1 MSITQEQSGSGLY
14 QIISG
19 RFSGLFTADP
29 ATAIPDSYLADM
41 SNLRCTDY
49 GALKSVPVPLAY
61 AATLPVPLTFIHS
74 ISQPL
79 LLYIG
84 MGGYCYGQVGEVSEG
99 MTAVASDAVGG
110 HLLAVKTLRL
120 FTSFNG
126 GVSWT
131 ERRPAGDVDLD
142 WWALAS
148 DADGS
153 HLVAGV
159 NGGRLY
165 TSVDSGATWTERRP
179 TGTDTDM
186 FWWTVASD
194 ADGSHLIAAADYDR
208 IYTSAD
214 YGVTWVERRPAG
226 DVDAYWW
233 MVASDANGSNL
244 IAAMNPGRL
253 YTSAD
258 SGATWTERKP
268 AGDADKDWW
277 AVASDSDGSFL
288 LAAINS
294 GRLYTSADSG
304 TTWTERKP
312 AGDAAKNWQAVA
324 SDADGSNLLAETYA
338 GVVWAS
344 VNSGVDWA
352 EEQASG
358 TAKLFEGYDALQG
371 FKFVRYLGKWYTFT
385 HDLGLYQG
393 IVGTEISLLN
403 GDYGITGNRE
413 CNAICT
419 YEARLWVAFGNILR
433 GSGKASDPE
442 SVDAVLGNRQVW
454 GAWTGG
460 NSQIEIQF
468 TDDLVI
474 THLFN
479 MTNGLYIFTNDHVY
493 TLAQFWGGTV
503 NCLYQGRNLPSP
515 AVRGFPLCTG
525 NAIYYARDNAFY
537 QFVNEPTVISSVLAL
552 DIKAYY
558 VADYDHRLWFLVSS
572 EGAPTGKEVN
582 YLYALNKTTG
592 TWEKYDIQLTAYNAT
607 TELYDT
613 LTAMVEGP
621 RTGAAGN
628 DDLMLGTSLGQ
639 IIRWQSNQEETET
652 LPWTILTKAFSP
664 TFDQPHT
671 PVKFIIDY
679 RTVTAAADATSP
691 VIVTVFIDGQECPTT
706 IRLDMA
712 EGTGGVFKHRQFN
725 IPNNK
730 TANTVQFA
738 LSGTGRAEI
747 LSIGYSLSIAAVG
760 DVNP

>member
-1 MSITQEQSGSGLY
+1 MSIALDQSGSGLY
-14 QIISG
+14 QITTG
-19 RFSGLFTADP
+19 RFKGLFNADP
-29 ATAIPDSYLADM
+29 ATAIPDEYLADM
-41 SNLRCTDY
+41 SNLRCTDF
-49 GALKSVPVPLAY
+49 GVLRSVPVPVEY
-61 AATLPVPLTFIHS
+61 PATLPEPRTFIHS

-84 MGGYCYGQVGEVSEG
+84 MGGYCYGQVGEVG
-99 MTAVASDAVGG
+99 TGITAVASDAVGG
-110 HLLAVKTLRL
+110 HLFAVKTLRL

-179 TGTDTDM
+179 AGDTDL

-214 YGVTWVERRPAG
+214 AGATWVERQPAG

-233 MVASDANGSNL
+233 MVVSDADGTNL
-244 IAAMNPGRL
+244 IVMMNPGRL

-258 SGATWTERKP
+258 SGATWTERQP
-268 AGDADKDWW
+268 AGDADNNWW
-277 AVASDSDGSFL
+277 CAASDSNGSNL
-288 LAAINS
+288 IAGINP

-304 TTWTERKP
+304 ATWAECQP
-312 AGDAAKNWQAVA
+312 AGDMDENWQAVA
-324 SDADGSNLLAETYA
+324 ADADGSNLIAETYA
-338 GVVWAS
+338 GVLYAS
-344 VNSGVDWA
+344 DDSGVTWA
-352 EEQASG
+352 ETVAEG
-358 TAKLFEGYDALQG
+358 TAKLFDGYDALQG
-371 FKFVRYLGKWYTFT
+371 FKFARYVGKWYTFT

-393 IVGTEISLLN
+393 IAGTNISLLN
-403 GDYGITGNRE
+403 DAYGIAGNRE

-419 YEARLWVAFGNILR
+419 YEARLWLAFGNILR

-442 SVDAVLGNRQVW
+442 SVDAVNGNRQIW
-454 GAWTGG
+454 GAWTGT
-460 NSQIEIQF
+460 NAQIEIQF

-525 NAIYYARDNAFY
+525 NAIYYARDNALY
-537 QFVNEPTVISSVLAL
+537 QFVTEPAIISGVLAL
-552 DIKAYY
+552 DINAYY

-572 EGAPTGKEVN
+572 EGAPVGREVN
-582 YLYALNKTTG
+582 YLYAFNKTTG
-592 TWEKYDIQLTAYNAT
+592 SWEKYDIQLTAYDAT

-628 DDLMLGTSLGQ
+628 DDLMLGTSLGH
-639 IIRWQSNQEETET
+639 IIRWHSDQEEVST
-652 LPWTILTKAFSP
+652 LPWMVLTKAFSP

-671 PVKFIIDY
+671 PVKFRIDY
-679 RTVTAAADATSP
+679 RTVTTAANATSD
-691 VIVTVFIDGQECPTT
+691 VMVTVYIDGESVPTT
-706 IRLDMA
+706 IRFDMA
-712 EGTGGVFKHRQFN
+712 EGGGGAFKHREFD
-725 IPNNK
+725 IPSNK
-730 TANTVQFA
+730 TANTVQFK
-738 LSGTGRAEI
+738 LEGTGRAEI
-747 LSIGYSLSIAAVG
+747 LSVGYSLSVVSVG
-760 DVNP
+760 DLNP

>member
-1 MSITQEQSGSGLY
+1 VITQEQSGSGLW
-14 QIISG
+14 QILSG
-19 RFSGLFTADP
+19 RFKGLFSNEA
-29 ATAIPDSYLADM
+29 ATAIPDEYLADM
-41 SNLRCTDY
+41 SNLRCDEFGT
-49 GALKSVPVPLAY
+49 LKSVPVPLVY
-61 AATLPVPLTFIHS
+61 PVTLPAPQVGIQS
-74 ISQPL
+74 ISEPL

-84 MGGYCYGQVGEVSEG
+84 MGGYCYGQAPEVGEG
-99 MTAVASDAVGG
+99 IQAVASDAVGG

-148 DADGS
+148 DATGS
-153 HLVAGV
+153 HLIAGV
-159 NGGRLY
+159 DGGRLY
-165 TSVDSGATWTERRP
+165 TSANSGTTWVERQPAGDS
-179 TGTDTDM
+179 DM
-186 FWWTVASD
+186 PWWTVASD
-194 ADGSHLIAAADYDR
+194 ADGSNLIAATDYGR
-208 IYTSAD
+208 IYVSAD
-214 YGVTWVERRPAG
+214 SGVTWTEKRPAG

-233 MVASDANGSNL
+233 TVASDANGSNL
-244 IAAMNPGRL
+244 IAAANPGRL

-277 AVASDSDGSFL
+277 PVGSDSDGSNL
-288 LAAINS
+288 IAAINP

-304 TTWTERKP
+304 ATWTERKP
-312 AGDAAKNWQAVA
+312 AGDVDENWQAVA
-324 SDADGSNLLAETYA
+324 SDATGVNLLAETYA
-338 GVVWAS
+338 GIVYAS
-344 VNSGVDWA
+344 DDSGATWA
-352 EEQASG
+352 EDTTSG
-358 TAKLFEGYDALQG
+358 TAQLFDSYDSLTG

-385 HDLGLYQG
+385 HDLGLYEG
-393 IVGTEISLLN
+393 IDGTNISLLN
-403 GDYGITGNRE
+403 NDYGIAGNRE

-460 NSQIEIQF
+460 NANIEIQF
-468 TDDLVI
+468 TDDLAI

-479 MTNGLYIFTNDHVY
+479 MASGLYIFTNDHVY

-515 AVRGFPLCTG
+515 SVRGFPLCTG
-525 NAIYYARDNAFY
+525 NAIYYARDNALY
-537 QFVNEPTVISSVLAL
+537 QFVTEPTVISSVLAL
-552 DIKAYY
+552 DINAYY

-572 EGAPTGKEVN
+572 NPVPAGHEIN

-592 TWEKYDIQLTAYNAT
+592 AWEKYDIQLTAYDPAT
-607 TELYDT
+607 GIYDT
-613 LTAMVEGP
+613 LTAMIEGP

-639 IIRWQSNQEETET
+639 IIRWQSNQVETAT
-652 LPWTILTKAFSP
+652 LPWTILSKAFSP

-671 PVKFIIDY
+671 PVKFIVDY
-679 RTVTAAADATSP
+679 VSQATTSP
-691 VIVTVFIDGQECPTT
+691 VTVTVYIDGIVVPTT
-706 IRLDMA
+706 IVFDMVD
-712 EGTGGVFKHRQFN
+712 TVSGVFRHRAFN
-725 IPNNK
+725 IPSNK

-738 LSGTGRAEI
+738 LSGIGKAEI
-747 LSIGYSLSIAAVG
+747 LSIGYNLQIQAVG
-760 DVNP
+760 DTNP